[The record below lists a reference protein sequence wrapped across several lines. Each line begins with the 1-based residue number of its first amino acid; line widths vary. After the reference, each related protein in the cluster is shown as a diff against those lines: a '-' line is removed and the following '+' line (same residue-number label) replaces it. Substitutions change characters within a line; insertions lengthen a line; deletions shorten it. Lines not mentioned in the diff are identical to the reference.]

1 MRGRPGRTYPGS
13 TARAHPWDEPSYVEV
28 SGATGSTVGGMANII
43 VFGAGGRAG
52 RVAVAEAARRGHR
65 VTAVVRD
72 PGKYQGLAAE
82 TVAVVAGDVTDAA
95 RIAELAPGH
104 DAAINTAAG
113 FDEDHFT
120 SAARALTAGLPAA
133 GVGRLVAVGIG
144 GSPGKGPRA
153 APPHQPR
160 PPPQGPG
167 FFSQQSPAPPVP
179 PGTGPRLGV
188 VAPPP
193 GH

>member
-133 GVGRLVAVGIG
+133 GGAPLASRARRGPPDSAA
-144 GSPGKGPRA
+144 SPGP
-153 APPHQPR
+153 
-160 PPPQGPG
+160 
-167 FFSQQSPAPPVP
+167 
-179 PGTGPRLGV
+179 
-188 VAPPP
+188 
-193 GH
+193 